1 MQPGENNLKQAKDGA
16 IAFLT
21 LHAGLDLCCGEYRLP
36 RQLESAERNITVA
49 TGLFVGLITLDCIY
63 RVDHVPSSD
72 EKLVAEESLLVAGG
86 PATNAAIA
94 FAALGNR
101 AILLGALG
109 QHPLADLIRA
119 DLATYGVEVVDLTPE
134 LQFPPP
140 LSTILVTAATG
151 DRAVVSRNAVG
162 RQANPTAIPET
173 LLTDVDIVLID
184 GHQMAV
190 SHTIAIAAQSQTIPI
205 VVDAGSWKP
214 NFDCILP
221 LATSVIAATKFQL
234 PSRADTLSGLS
245 CLGIPEVA
253 VTHGPEPIQFCD
265 RGTKGT
271 LPVPQVTVQDT
282 LGAGD
287 IFHGAFCHYRLHSLF
302 PAALTQS
309 AQIAAQSCRHFGPRT
324 WIAEPPQ
331 PL

>member
-1 MQPGENNLKQAKDGA
+1 MEGTA
-16 IAFLT
+16 
-21 LHAGLDLCCGEYRLP
+21 RR

-101 AILLGALG
+101 ARLAGALG

-119 DLATYGVEVVDLTPE
+119 DLATYGIEVMDLTPE
-134 LQFPPP
+134 LRSPPP

-151 DRAVVSRNAVG
+151 DRAVISRNAIG
-162 RQANPTAIPET
+162 RQAEPAATPET

-184 GHQMAV
+184 GHQMA
-190 SHTIAIAAQSQTIPI
+190 TGYAIAIAAQPQTIPV
-205 VVDAGSWKP
+205 VVDAGSWKSG
-214 NFDCILP
+214 FEDVLP
-221 LATSVIAATKFQL
+221 LATSVIAAAKFCL
-234 PSRADTLSGLS
+234 PNQVDTLAALS
-245 CLGIPEVA
+245 SLGIPEVA
-253 VTHGPEPIQFCD
+253 TTHGPSPIQFCD
-265 RGTKGT
+265 RGTAGT
-271 LPVPQVTVQDT
+271 LAVPQVTVQDT

-287 IFHGAFCHYRLHSLF
+287 IFHGAFCHYRLHAPF
-302 PAALTQS
+302 PAALTHA
-309 AQIAAQSCRHFGPRT
+309 AQVAAQSCRHFGPRAWMRMHPT
-324 WIAEPPQ
+324 RYSA
-331 PL
+331 LL

>member
-1 MQPGENNLKQAKDGA
+1 MEV
-16 IAFLT
+16 T
-21 LHAGLDLCCGEYRLP
+21 VCR
-36 RQLESAERNITVA
+36 RQLESAERNIAVA

-72 EKLVAEESLLVAGG
+72 EKIVAEESLLVAGG

-101 AILLGALG
+101 ARLAGALG

-119 DLATYGVEVVDLTPE
+119 DLATYNVEVVDLSPL
-134 LQFPPP
+134 LQSPPP

-162 RQANPTAIPET
+162 RQAETAALPN
-173 LLTDVDIVLID
+173 LLTEVDIVLID
-184 GHQMAV
+184 GHQMAA
-190 SHTIAIAAQSQTIPI
+190 SHTVAIAAQSQTIPI

-214 NFDCILP
+214 GFDRVLP
-221 LATSVIAATKFQL
+221 LATSVIAAAKFQL
-234 PSRADTLSGLS
+234 PSQANTLTALS
-245 CLGIPEVA
+245 AMGIPEVA
-253 VTHGPEPIQFCD
+253 TTHGSNPIQFRD
-265 RGTKGT
+265 RGAAGT

-287 IFHGAFCHYRLHSLF
+287 IFHGAFCHYRLHTPF
-302 PAALTQS
+302 PNALTYAAQS
-309 AQIAAQSCRHFGPRT
+309 AAQSCRHFGPRT
-324 WIAEPPQ
+324 WIEHAPQ

>member
-1 MQPGENNLKQAKDGA
+1 MEGTA
-16 IAFLT
+16 
-21 LHAGLDLCCGEYRLP
+21 CR

-119 DLATYGVEVVDLTPE
+119 DLTTYGIEVVDLTPE
-134 LQFPPP
+134 LRSPPP

-162 RQANPTAIPET
+162 RQADPAVMSEA
-173 LLTDVDIVLID
+173 LLADVDIVLID
-184 GHQMAV
+184 GHQMAA
-190 SHTIAIAAQSQTIPI
+190 SHAIAIAAQAQTIPI
-205 VVDAGSWKP
+205 IMDAGSWKP
-214 NFDCILP
+214 DFDRVLS
-221 LATSVIAATKFQL
+221 LATSVIAAAKFQM
-234 PSRADTLSGLS
+234 PSQADTLTALS
-245 CLGIPEVA
+245 TLGIPEVA
-253 VTHGPEPIQFCD
+253 TTHGPNPIRFCN
-265 RGTKGT
+265 RGTAGT

-287 IFHGAFCHYRLHSLF
+287 IFHGAFCHYRLSTPF
-302 PAALTQS
+302 PNALTQA

-324 WIAEPPQ
+324 WIEHVP
-331 PL
+331 

>member
-1 MQPGENNLKQAKDGA
+1 M
-16 IAFLT
+16 
-21 LHAGLDLCCGEYRLP
+21 
-36 RQLESAERNITVA
+36 
-49 TGLFVGLITLDCIY
+49 FVGLITLDCIY

-119 DLATYGVEVVDLTPE
+119 DLATYGIEVVDLTPE
-134 LQFPPP
+134 LRSPPP

-162 RQANPTAIPET
+162 RQADPAVMAEA
-173 LLTDVDIVLID
+173 LLADVDIVLID

-190 SHTIAIAAQSQTIPI
+190 SHAMAIAAQSQTIPI
-205 VVDAGSWKP
+205 VIDAGSWKP
-214 NFDCILP
+214 GFDRVLP
-221 LATSVIAATKFQL
+221 LATSVIAAANFQL
-234 PSRADTLSGLS
+234 PRQPDTLTALS
-245 CLGIPEVA
+245 ALGIPEIA
-253 VTHGPEPIQFCD
+253 TTHGPSPIRFCD
-265 RGTKGT
+265 RSTLGT
-271 LPVPQVTVQDT
+271 LPVPQVAVQDT

-287 IFHGAFCHYRLHSLF
+287 IFHGAFCYYRLHTPF
-302 PAALTQS
+302 PDALTQ
-309 AQIAAQSCRHFGPRT
+309 AAHVAAESCRHFGTRA
-324 WIAEPPQ
+324 WIENAPQ
-331 PL
+331 RL

>member
-1 MQPGENNLKQAKDGA
+1 M
-16 IAFLT
+16 
-21 LHAGLDLCCGEYRLP
+21 
-36 RQLESAERNITVA
+36 A

-72 EKLVAEESLLVAGG
+72 EKIVAEESLLVAGG

-101 AILLGALG
+101 VRLAGALG

-119 DLATYGVEVVDLTPE
+119 DLSTYGVEIVDLTPQ
-134 LQFPPP
+134 LRSPPP

-151 DRAVVSRNAVG
+151 DRAIVSRNAVG
-162 RQANPTAIPET
+162 RQAAPAATPET

-184 GHQMAV
+184 GHQMV
-190 SHTIAIAAQSQTIPI
+190 TSHTVAIAAQSQTIPI

-214 NFDCILP
+214 GFDGVLP
-221 LATSVIAATKFQL
+221 LATSVIAAAKFQL
-234 PSRADTLSGLS
+234 PGQAGTLAALS
-245 CLGIPEVA
+245 ALGIPEAA
-253 VTHGPEPIQFCD
+253 VTHGPSPIHFCD
-265 RGTKGT
+265 RGAVGT
-271 LPVPQVTVQDT
+271 LPVPQVPVQDT

-287 IFHGAFCHYRLHSLF
+287 IFHGAFCHYRLQVPF
-302 PAALTQS
+302 IEALTAA

-324 WIAEPPQ
+324 WIAAAPHQ
-331 PL
+331 L